1 VSPNSWLDSE
11 SSSTVGHPE
20 KTKTIPARAD
30 ISAEEIAATLVDLLS
45 SENVRAG
52 MRLRSVR
59 DLAELFRTDYR
70 RAHDAIEDLTER
82 GILAKR
88 HGSGTFVRRMPVAA
102 DAGKRNPLFRKLK
115 AQQILSADDGA
126 RTRRRPLAKDRH
138 LDFQFWVDTHWHDP
152 VRDSVIQGVTDVLSP
167 LGHRIT
173 TCGATNADGQ
183 HIEKKELA
191 ARLQAHPTDGYLL
204 IDWVAE
210 SYGEL
215 FTAMNKSWLTYG
227 YSGPIRHQPG
237 MILDCVEAVE
247 RGTQALIE
255 GGCRRVALLGWFN
268 AEHEWEGE
276 FERFYYAHA
285 LRRAGIKDYHVALSV
300 HFDAG
305 QVRRALAEILDSKRP
320 ADGLYLADDNLLP
333 FVAQELERRGLV
345 PGRDLGVVTLWNE
358 DLSGKTLVHER
369 IENGVTMVQHEESPF
384 SSPYD
389 WSRMEQ
395 SPRQFGRALAR
406 NLIAAAQ
413 SANTQLGNNA
423 TLATWKPGKTHIL
436 PRKA

>member
-1 VSPNSWLDSE
+1 MGN
-11 SSSTVGHPE
+11 PE
-20 KTKTIPARAD
+20 KTKTIPTRSV
-30 ISAEEIAATLVDLLS
+30 ISAEEIAATLVHLLS

-52 MRLRSVR
+52 MRLCSVR
-59 DLAELFRTDYR
+59 DLAELFRTGYR
-70 RAHDAIEDLTER
+70 QAHDAIEDLAER

-115 AQQILSADDGA
+115 AQQILSTDDGT

-173 TCGATNADGQ
+173 TCGATDADGQ
-183 HIEKKELA
+183 HIEKKQLA

-285 LRRAGIKDYHVALSV
+285 LRRAGINDYHLALSV
-300 HFDAG
+300 QFDAG
-305 QVRRALAEILDSKRP
+305 QVRRALAEMLDSKRP
-320 ADGLYLADDNLLP
+320 ADGIYLADDNLLP
-333 FVAQELERRGLV
+333 FLAEELARRGLV
-345 PGRDLGVVTLWNE
+345 PGQDLGVVTLWNE

-389 WSRMEQ
+389 WSLMEQ

-413 SANTQLGNNA
+413 SSNTQLGNSA
-423 TLATWKPGKTHIL
+423 TLASWKPGKTHFL
-436 PRKA
+436 ARKA